1 MNKKFLPYI
10 IAAILL
16 TTSVNAAAK
25 EKDDKNFNSENVFIS
40 DIEVDENYSDK
51 SIENLP
57 IVIEEMPEDDVK
69 DKYFKIVFVPETKYI
84 DFQIATNKELGK
96 LLNTNGEELALREGE
111 TVVYSQKYNY
121 IGKEYYALK
130 TANWSQILN
139 YKLKDN
145 SSLSDLRA
153 ENTESDP
160 EKKEIHKFRGWELF
174 SKSVNLKDSES
185 VKKVARGNNQYDTSR
200 AVVFKST
207 FLNAAY
213 LFDHD
218 IPIMDFD
225 NYPFHSEN
233 FYIIS
238 FSTYGSHGE
247 KRESKI
253 LLSDFQK
260 NYTYED
266 VDKRND
272 LNFFLRKDFK
282 DVDLSNF
289 IPIASDYK
297 DYKFWYWFKIGY
309 PKNNI
314 LDFSAEELN
323 KQVLKPYYLFDGE
336 EISGENDLDKNILPE
351 GFYSL
356 RFKTED
362 GYKFSNFLTYHIGNN
377 IVYVKKEGLSTEN
390 IKNLP
395 EKPIIIDKDGNK
407 YSDSVYWYCNDKK
420 VDNIRD
426 IKVNSDMVFV
436 ARFEREADKFIPQ
449 TNEIEINLN
458 EDVTLEK
465 LKEGITNLKDDI
477 KNIEIKEKIDT
488 SKVGNTKAIVIIS
501 FTDDSSKE
509 VEIPIK
515 IIEKIAGS
523 EIIPIPKIDE
533 KDIEIE
539 EVAYNGKINLL
550 DNIKNLPDEAIIE
563 DITNKEIDTKIPGNY
578 MGLVK
583 VIYKN
588 GSSRILEI
596 PIVVELSL
604 ADKYPIIIPEKTLVD
619 DEKNLKE
626 REIYEIREKVLEA
639 NPYAKE
645 IFINEKGQIIL
656 LYQDESE
663 NILNLKDFIVIKDQN
678 PKENEDDNHD
688 NPKEEDDTKDNSKEE
703 DSHEKEDDI
712 REEIPNKKD
721 ENNENLDSWDYLP
734 KFYKRDHSKEVY
746 KVKTKIR
753 DKIEKGKSKK
763 VIIYLDKDFYQLTYG
778 DEIINI
784 DMEKKPFIKDGR
796 IMIPMRD
803 FAEILD
809 AKVLWKEI
817 TRTASFTRDG
827 LRALI
832 NIDSDVVFLSRGEKI
847 ILDTKPLNIKDR
859 IYLPLS
865 NFAQVFGL
873 ISGNTKDGI
882 ENDIEW
888 DEDNRTL
895 IINIK

>member
-84 DFQIATNKELGK
+84 DFPIATNKELGK
-96 LLNTNGEELALREGE
+96 LLNTNGEELALKEGE

-145 SSLSDLRA
+145 SSLSDLTA

-174 SKSVNLKDSES
+174 FKSVNLKDSES

-207 FLNAAY
+207 FLNVAY

-238 FSTYGSHGE
+238 FSTHGSHGE

-314 LDFSAEELN
+314 LDFSAEELDG
-323 KQVLKPYYLFDGE
+323 QVLKPYYLFDGE

-377 IVYVKKEGLSTEN
+377 IVYVKKEGSSTEN

-436 ARFEREADKFIPQ
+436 ARFEREADNFIPQ
-449 TNEIEINLN
+449 TKEIEINLN

-488 SKVGNTKAIVIIS
+488 SKVGNTKAIVTIN

-533 KDIEIE
+533 KDIVIE

-550 DNIKNLPDEAIIE
+550 DNIKNLPEKAIIE

-645 IFINEKGQIIL
+645 IFINKKGQIIL

-663 NILNLKDFIVIKDQN
+663 NILNLKDFILIKDQN

-688 NPKEEDDTKDNSKEE
+688 NPKEEDNTKDNSKEE
-703 DSHEKEDDI
+703 DSHEKEDAI

-721 ENNENLDSWDYLP
+721 ENNENLDSWDYFP

-753 DKIEKGKSKK
+753 DKIEKDKSKK

-817 TRTASFTRDG
+817 TRTASFTRNG
-827 LRALI
+827 LRAFI
-832 NIDSDVVFLSRGEKI
+832 NIDSDVVFLSSGEKI

>member
-225 NYPFHSEN
+225 NYSFHSEN

-362 GYKFSNFLTYHIGNN
+362 GYKFSNFLTYHIRNN
-377 IVYVKKEGLSTEN
+377 IVYVKKEGSSTEN

-436 ARFEREADKFIPQ
+436 ARFEREADNFIPQ
-449 TNEIEINLN
+449 TKEIEINLN

-465 LKEGITNLKDDI
+465 LREGITNLKDDI

-488 SKVGNTKAIVIIS
+488 SKVGNTKAIVTIN

-533 KDIEIE
+533 KDIVIE

-550 DNIKNLPDEAIIE
+550 DNIKNLPEEAIIE

-596 PIVVELSL
+596 PIVVEISL

-626 REIYEIREKVLEA
+626 REIYEIREKVLEE

-678 PKENEDDNHD
+678 PKESEDDNHD
-688 NPKEEDDTKDNSKEE
+688 NQKEEDDTKDNSKEE

-721 ENNENLDSWDYLP
+721 ENNENLDSWDYFP
-734 KFYKRDHSKEVY
+734 KFYKRDRTREVY

-753 DKIEKGKSKK
+753 DKIEKDKSKK

-778 DEIINI
+778 DESINKN
-784 DMEKKPFIKDGR
+784 MEKKPFIKDGR
-796 IMIPMRD
+796 IMLPMRD

-817 TRTASFTRDG
+817 TRTASFTRNG

-832 NIDSDVVFLSRGEKI
+832 NIDSDVVFLSSGEKI

-873 ISGNTKDGI
+873 TSGNTKDGI

-888 DEDNRTL
+888 DEDNRTI

>member
-10 IAAILL
+10 IAAIML

-96 LLNTNGEELALREGE
+96 LLNTNREELALKEGE

-174 SKSVNLKDSES
+174 SKSVNLKDPES
-185 VKKVARGNNQYDTSR
+185 VKKVARSNNQYDTSK

-233 FYIIS
+233 FYRIS

-247 KRESKI
+247 TRESKI

-533 KDIEIE
+533 KDIVIE

-550 DNIKNLPDEAIIE
+550 DNIKNLPEKAIIE

-596 PIVVELSL
+596 PIVVKLSL

-626 REIYEIREKVLEA
+626 REIYEIREKVLAA

-663 NILNLKDFIVIKDQN
+663 NILNLKDFIVIKEKN
-678 PKENEDDNHD
+678 PSESEDDSKD

-703 DSHEKEDDI
+703 DSHEKEDAI

-721 ENNENLDSWDYLP
+721 ENNENLDSWDYFP
-734 KFYKRDHSKEVY
+734 KFYKRDRTREVY

-753 DKIEKGKSKK
+753 DKVEKDKSKK

-809 AKVLWKEI
+809 AKVLWKEF

-847 ILDTKPLNIKDR
+847 ILDTKPLNIKGR

-873 ISGNTKDGI
+873 TSGNTKDGI

-895 IINIK
+895 IINKK